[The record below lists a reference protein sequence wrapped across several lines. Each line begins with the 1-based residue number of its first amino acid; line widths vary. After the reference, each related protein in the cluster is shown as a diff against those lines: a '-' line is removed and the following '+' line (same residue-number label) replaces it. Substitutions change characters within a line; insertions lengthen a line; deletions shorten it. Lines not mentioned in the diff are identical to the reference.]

1 MFRVQ
6 NNRPAPLQSRSGQI
20 PKALIALA
28 ARLSNALLPAHGVIT
43 RFILCYI

>member
-20 PKALIALA
+20 PKALIAFA
-28 ARLSNALLPAHGVIT
+28 ARLSHALLQAHGVIS